1 MVRTRLC
8 TGLALTA
15 VAALVALVGCAPP
28 GRTAPSGGVLGIGDS
43 VMLGGESALQAD
55 IPGMTVDAV
64 VSRQYSTL
72 PIVVA
77 AHARAGQLPGT
88 VVIHLGT
95 NGTISGA
102 TCDSVMRQLGNRR
115 VVMVTLTVPRTWQDG
130 NNATIQAC
138 AARNDAA
145 LVDWH
150 AASAGHPELLA
161 PDGYHLR
168 AAGAR
173 LYASLIAQKVRA

>member
-1 MVRTRLC
+1 M
-8 TGLALTA
+8 AFTA

-28 GRTAPSGGVLGIGDS
+28 GRTATSGGVLGIGDS

-55 IPGMTVDAV
+55 IPGMAVDAV

-95 NGTISGA
+95 NGTISGT
-102 TCDSVMRQLGNRR
+102 TCDGVMRQLGNRR

-130 NNATIQAC
+130 NNATIRAC

-150 AASAGHPELLA
+150 AASAGHSDLLA

-173 LYASLIAQKVRA
+173 LYAALIAQKVRA